1 MTTHTA
7 DVKFIASDSWK
18 TRTKSYM
25 FRWYFKL
32 LVNRTWFRVWLA
44 YCHFFNGLNYLVMMS
59 CGAVKLPAGKGD
71 SFCTNWAAGRFGPQ
85 PAGPMRARQG
95 GIAKMKLEM
104 PRSFTDHPLSRKV
117 EHLKSYAK
125 ILYILWKWFLYDAI
139 GRYGYCPKM
148 RACMMPKCSSCK
160 FDDNVDLPSGNYLP
174 SILHCRISVFA
185 SVAFSSGC

>member
-59 CGAVKLPAGKGD
+59 CGAAKLPAGKGD

-125 ILYILWKWFLYDAI
+125 IYCISSENDSYTMPLAGTGIVRRWEPTWFRSAAHVSEMLTMLFDNSFI
-139 GRYGYCPKM
+139 VN
-148 RACMMPKCSSCK
+148 SS
-160 FDDNVDLPSGNYLP
+160 S
-174 SILHCRISVFA
+174 
-185 SVAFSSGC
+185 